1 MSNSV
6 RDIIAVKLPFKGHE
20 MSELQ
25 NDEYVEE
32 VESEN
37 VEVEEIEESADLA
50 TDSDGEHE
58 EKPDDGEQKQVN
70 QDAVNEAINKQ
81 HRKYQEEKRRAD
93 EAERRLAEMQPKPQ
107 APPIV
112 DAPDPFD
119 DDYETKQAAYVESVR
134 QQAIFENNQ
143 QLQQQ
148 LSQNQQAAAQR
159 EQQASENAKIQAYV
173 DNAKAMN
180 ISVEQLEQ
188 AGQVVGNYGISKDV
202 QMFIVDDEQGPLV
215 TQYLAAN
222 HVDAESIASMPPLQA
237 AIYIERT
244 IKPKIAALKPKT
256 TNAPTPA
263 TKVSG
268 GGGDKDAG
276 KYRFSK
282 GATFN

>member
-1 MSNSV
+1 
-6 RDIIAVKLPFKGHE
+6 

-25 NDEYVEE
+25 SDEYVEE
-32 VESEN
+32 VESDN
-37 VEVEEIEESADLA
+37 VEVTEVEEPSDLA

-93 EAERRLAEMQPKPQ
+93 AAEQRLAEMQPKPQ
-107 APPIV
+107 APTPV

-119 DDYETKQAAYVESVR
+119 DDYEAKQAAYIESIR
-134 QQAIFENNQ
+134 QQAVFENNQ
-143 QLQQQ
+143 QLSEQ
-148 LSQNQQAAAQR
+148 LTQNQQAATQR
-159 EQQASENAKIQAYV
+159 EQQASENAEIQTYV

-180 ISVEQLEQ
+180 ISIEQLEQ
-188 AGQVVGNYGISKDV
+188 AGQVVGNYGIGKDV
-202 QMFIVDDEQGPLV
+202 QMFIVNDEQGPLI
-215 TQYLAAN
+215 TQYLATN
-222 HVDAESIASMPPLQA
+222 HADAEAVAGMIPMQA
-237 AIYIERT
+237 AMYIERT
-244 IKPKIAALKPKT
+244 IKPKVAAMKPKT
-256 TNAPTPA
+256 TNAPNPA

-282 GATFN
+282 GAQFT

>member
-1 MSNSV
+1 
-6 RDIIAVKLPFKGHE
+6 

-32 VESEN
+32 LDSEN

-58 EKPDDGEQKQVN
+58 EKPEDGEQKQVN

-119 DDYETKQAAYVESVR
+119 DDYDTKQAAYVESIR
-134 QQAIFENNQ
+134 QQAVFENNQ
-143 QLQQQ
+143 RLSQQ
-148 LSQNQQAAAQR
+148 LTQNQQEATQR
-159 EQQASENAKIQAYV
+159 EQQASENKEIQTYV

-180 ISVEQLEQ
+180 ISIEQLEQ
-188 AGQVVGNYGISKDV
+188 AGQALGNLAKGV
-202 QMFIVDDEQGPLV
+202 QMGIVKDAQGPLI
-215 TQYLAAN
+215 TQYLASN
-222 HVDAESIASMPPLQA
+222 FAEAEALTNMSEYQASS
-237 AIYIERT
+237 YIEQVV
-244 IKPKIAALKPKT
+244 KPKVAALKPKT
-256 TNAPTPA
+256 TNAPNPA

-282 GATFN
+282 GAQFN

>member
-1 MSNSV
+1 
-6 RDIIAVKLPFKGHE
+6 

-37 VEVEEIEESADLA
+37 VEVAEAEEPSDLA
-50 TDSDGEHE
+50 TDNDGEHD

-70 QDAVNEAINKQ
+70 QDAINEAINKQ

-107 APPIV
+107 APQLV
-112 DAPDPFD
+112 EAPDPFD
-119 DDYETKQAAYVESVR
+119 DDYEIKQAAYIESVR

-143 QLQQQ
+143 R
-148 LSQNQQAAAQR
+148 LSQELTQSQQAAAQR
-159 EQQASENAKIQAYV
+159 EQQARENAKIQAYV
-173 DNAKAMN
+173 DNAKAMS
-180 ISVEQLEQ
+180 ISIEQLEQ
-188 AGQVVGNYGISKDV
+188 AGQVVGSYGLSKDV
-202 QMFIVDDEQGPLV
+202 QMFIVDDKQGPLI

-222 HVDAESIASMPPLQA
+222 HADAETIASMPPLQA

-244 IKPKIAALKPKT
+244 IKPKVAALKPKT
-256 TNAPTPA
+256 TSTPNPA
-263 TKVSG
+263 TRVSG

-282 GATFN
+282 GATFD